1 MSITVGP
8 VARAQNDRIFFTG
21 MALASA
27 LTVFI
32 GFSPSYFM
40 RGAELPTLRL
50 LYQLHGA
57 VFTTWVLLLAVQT
70 SLVAGRRTD
79 IHRRLGVFVAVV
91 AALVFI
97 LGVTV
102 SIETLQRNGGP
113 IPDPRVFLSIP
124 LGDIIVFGVLV
135 SAAILLRADSETHK
149 RLMMLGTIS
158 LLTAAVARFFIYTGL
173 AGNGPSAVV
182 WFFGGTDA
190 FVLALALYDYASRG
204 RIHPATLW
212 GGAAVVVFKPALLAL
227 AFTPP
232 WLAFADALR

>member
-40 RGAELPTLRL
+40 RGAELAPLRP

-57 VFTTWVLLLAVQT
+57 LFTSWMLLLAVQT
-70 SLVAGRRTD
+70 SLVAGGRTD

-91 AALVFI
+91 AALVFTV
-97 LGVTV
+97 GVRV

-135 SAAILLRADSETHK
+135 GAALLLRADSETHK
-149 RLMMLGTIS
+149 RLMLLATIS
-158 LLTAAVARFFIYTGL
+158 LLTAPVARFFIYTGI
-173 AGNGPSAVV
+173 AGNGPSGVL

-190 FVLALALYDYASRG
+190 YVLALALYDYASRG
-204 RIHPATLW
+204 RVHPATLW
-212 GGAAVVVFKPALLAL
+212 GGAAVVLFKPALLAI

>member
-1 MSITVGP
+1 MSISVGS

-40 RGAELPTLRL
+40 RGAELPPLRP
-50 LYQLHGA
+50 LYLVHGA
-57 VFTTWVLLLAVQT
+57 LFTSWMLLLAVQT
-70 SLVAGRRTD
+70 SLIAGRRTD

-97 LGVTV
+97 VGVTV
-102 SIETLQRNGGP
+102 SVETLQRNGGP

-124 LGDIIVFGVLV
+124 LGDIVVFGALAL
-135 SAAILLRADSETHK
+135 AAILLRADSETHK
-149 RLMMLGTIS
+149 RLMLLATIS
-158 LLTAAVARFFIYTGL
+158 LLTAAVARFFIYTGI
-173 AGNGPSAVV
+173 AGNGPSGVA

-227 AFTPP
+227 AFTPA